1 MDKTNKRKVKKYHW
15 VIVFFITVITT
26 MYIYG
31 MTEIYMPTPWYMG
44 FGQYLDLS
52 TGVVIISLIVM
63 GFIIGI
69 LFKKNKK

>member
-15 VIVFFITVITT
+15 IIVYAITVIIA

-31 MTEIYMPTPWYMG
+31 MTKIYMPTPWDMG

-52 TGVVIISLIVM
+52 VGVVIVSLMLM

-69 LFKKNKK
+69 LFKKKKT